1 MVSRTLAY
9 CSKLM
14 APPSV
19 FVRIKR
25 NDWGSR
31 YSLLNIGVAGPGR
44 AGPALHF
51 RDRVWDFFLQ
61 ILKTHSLRSFVI
73 MSHTDFRSLS
83 IEKLEPSCR
92 SLRAQYG
99 SNTSTVCKKPTM
111 QIYSLTVHIYC
122 PNHSLA

>member
-9 CSKLM
+9 CSQLM
-14 APPSV
+14 SPPSV
-19 FVRIKR
+19 FVRIKK
-25 NDWGSR
+25 NDWGPR

-44 AGPALHF
+44 AGAALSGPCMGI
-51 RDRVWDFFLQ
+51 FFLQ